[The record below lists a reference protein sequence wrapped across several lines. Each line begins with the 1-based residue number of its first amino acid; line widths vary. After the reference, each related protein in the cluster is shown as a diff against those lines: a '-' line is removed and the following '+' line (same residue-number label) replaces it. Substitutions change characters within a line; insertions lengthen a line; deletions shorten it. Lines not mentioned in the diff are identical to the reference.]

1 MLINAGSLNLAI
13 PILREVFVGRGQL
26 ADALDK
32 LLGLAGDLK
41 RDGRQRLCPH
51 TPLTVAL
58 VLAIGGQV
66 LTALASLHQTLLG
79 VGKAPNHVAIA
90 RCLGL
95 GHDFTDGIDDGAD
108 QRFNTADVSGASD
121 QADKALDGLHQDGG
135 LIVKIY
141 LFHAY

>member
-1 MLINAGSLNLAI
+1 MMIKAGSLNLAI
-13 PILREVFVGRGQL
+13 PILREVFVGRDQL
-26 ADALDK
+26 ADTLDK

-41 RDGRQRLCPH
+41 RDGRQRLRPH
-51 TPLTVAL
+51 APLTVAL

-79 VGKAPNHVAIA
+79 VGKASNHVAIA

-95 GHDFTDGIDDGAD
+95 GNDLADSIDDGAD
-108 QRFNTADVSGASD
+108 QRFDTADVSGATD

-135 LIVKIY
+135 LIIKIY
-141 LFHAY
+141 LIHAR